1 MMRKGEEND
10 CIIAHCKPLAS
21 GKSETEEEK
30 KFSFDES
37 LEC

>member
-21 GKSETEEEK
+21 GKSETEEK